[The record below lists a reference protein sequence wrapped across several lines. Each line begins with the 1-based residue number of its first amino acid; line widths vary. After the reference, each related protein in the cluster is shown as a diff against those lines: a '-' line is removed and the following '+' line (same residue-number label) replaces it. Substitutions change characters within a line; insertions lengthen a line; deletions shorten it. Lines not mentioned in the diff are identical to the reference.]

1 MDAGQQE
8 NRANYSGLITMSY
21 VPRYKELYLNKVVK
35 DLTDQFNYKNVM
47 EVPKL
52 EKIILSRGIGKA
64 VQDKKLVEQA
74 SQEFGLITGQ
84 KAVVTRSKV
93 DISNF
98 KLRKGMPI
106 GCKVTL
112 RRERMYEF
120 LDRFINIA
128 VPRMRDFRG
137 LPEKGFD
144 GRGNYTMGVKEQI
157 IFPEID
163 VDKIYQIA
171 GMDITFVT
179 SAKTDEEAFALLK
192 SFGMPFRGTTPI
204 V

>member
-1 MDAGQQE
+1 
-8 NRANYSGLITMSY
+8 
-21 VPRYKELYLNKVVK
+21 VK

>member
-8 NRANYSGLITMSY
+8 NRANHSGLITMSY
-21 VPRYKELYLNKVVK
+21 VPRYKDLYLNKVVK
-35 DLTDQFNYKNVM
+35 EMTEQFNYQNVM

-112 RRERMYEF
+112 RRERMFEF
-120 LDRFINIA
+120 LDRFINVA

-144 GRGNYTMGVKEQI
+144 GRGNYTMGIKEQI

-179 SAKTDEEAFALLK
+179 SSKTDEEAFVLLK